1 MSILVLYK
9 RVITG
14 VARRSFIAVVNGM
27 IVFLVLYAVAYLLLM
42 VFQCRPTESYWRQ
55 FSFPDPYT
63 EEFSCMHEGIVPI
76 SNAII
81 SVVTDFI
88 TAILPTF
95 LFWQLHMPSREKLAL
110 SILFGI
116 GFMLD
121 SLPGMP
127 SHRLLIG
134 TVFCPLQCLYN
145 RHSAIRVC
153 PRHILSDVRCDM
165 SVALSTLP
173 RLASVLAADLFGPK
187 QGSVISY
194 GPGCS
199 SKTA

>member
-1 MSILVLYK
+1 VGDPFRQVLESEFQPCTETLRTFRFVFSTALGKMSILMLYK
-9 RVITG
+9 RVIAG

-27 IVFLVLYAVAYLLLM
+27 IIFLVLYTVAFLLLM
-42 VFQCRPTESYWRQ
+42 VLQCRPVASYWRQ

-63 EEFSCMHEGIVPI
+63 EEFTCMHEGLVPM

-116 GFMLD
+116 GFM
-121 SLPGMP
+121 
-127 SHRLLIG
+127 
-134 TVFCPLQCLYN
+134 
-145 RHSAIRVC
+145 
-153 PRHILSDVRCDM
+153 
-165 SVALSTLP
+165 
-173 RLASVLAADLFGPK
+173 
-187 QGSVISY
+187 
-194 GPGCS
+194 
-199 SKTA
+199 